1 MRTSLG
7 NLPQRQ
13 LDPAS
18 YLLLHLAAP
27 WGLAGLGVSCATEDR
42 HGVARASRT
51 SSMVGTGVLMK
62 SACPPAWQ
70 GGPSCIQSV
79 LSPGVW
85 VHGLIYLSISHL
97 SFLFTLPTNNIAI
110 FFSLLKPASLHLFQW
125 INHSLLWFTQW
136 SKKNLSSST
145 APTTL

>member
-13 LDPAS
+13 LVPAS
-18 YLLLHLAAP
+18 YLLLHLAAL
-27 WGLAGLGVSCATEDR
+27 WGLAGLRVSCAAEDR
-42 HGVARASRT
+42 FGMAQASSI

-70 GGPSCIQSV
+70 GGPSRIQS
-79 LSPGVW
+79 LLPPEMW

-97 SFLFTLPTNNIAI
+97 SFLFTLPTSNIAI
-110 FFSLLKPASLHLFQW
+110 FFGLLKPASLHLFQW
-125 INHSLLWFTQW
+125 ISHSLLWFT
-136 SKKNLSSST
+136 
-145 APTTL
+145 